1 MTVPELYAAR
11 KSAVRQALGTDLV
24 ARWRGP
30 GRLAPRGFD
39 RTASVGRVVGARVSE
54 CVEPAGDAGLLDDRG
69 RPVWAPV
76 DPVAILAR
84 NRETLQRVLLA
95 SADRALFEAHFLPA
109 LLAWAAFVEDLPD
122 LRDEA
127 FARRG
132 GLFLFGLES
141 ALAALRRLDARVF
154 GLTFDPVA
162 RRRHRERWK
171 TIVFLSALAYGE
183 NRLTDLTVEAD
194 GRVWRRDEALLSFAL
209 AACGISETDSS
220 GGAGKTKGVLFTV
233 RKSRT
238 ATTGLDASFLR
249 WVPDRTRRWL
259 TEDPFFA
266 ELFEG
271 RSRGKVRRSDEAKFL
286 ERLVR
291 DAVFE
296 VLWKRR
302 GVPSDAPAD
311 DPFAGVRSALSH
323 WVEEAWLEAVR
334 EGAWLF
340 CGPHSEGVLLHG
352 VEGVFLLWPEA
363 PAKILT
369 EGIAA
374 VPGAPASREG
384 MPQDLNDWLHV
395 LSQSG
400 VIETR
405 GDAGALF
412 LIRVSALPDRR
423 KGGLTDKVSGR
434 LSEAVLLR
442 DGERYLEAARMRAAE
457 ASELFFEEPLGRLL
471 AEDRHKEEIEELED
485 EARSVLLGR
494 FAWAVNVGL
503 QEPPM
508 LAEALETAF
517 AEINRGDPAQ
527 NAAAFG
533 VFVPL
538 RLLRRPSTS
547 VLLRW
552 LTDKGALLQNRPG
565 QLFWR
570 RDSLA
575 ARETDCLEEGRGSV
589 FPLGVVPRG
598 TEADGETL
606 STSVLT
612 GDLADGMAVG
622 EVPAVDVTDEGDET
636 DGPEGR
642 LSRALRD
649 RGVRNFWTER
659 FEREAAAPYLEEG
672 VLIAARFVRPVLR
685 YADGREEDAPWPPV
699 AAGFAGRGRFT
710 PVRGEFAG
718 NGRYD

>member
-11 KSAVRQALGTDLV
+11 KSAVRKALGTDLV

-30 GRLAPRGFD
+30 GRLALGLFNGTEGVG
-39 RTASVGRVVGARVSE
+39 TAGGARGSAGE
-54 CVEPAGDAGLLDDRG
+54 ETPGDAGLLDDRG

-76 DPVAILAR
+76 DPVAILATH
-84 NRETLQRVLLA
+84 RETLQRVLLA
-95 SADRALFEAHFLPA
+95 SADRSLFEAHFLPA

-127 FARRG
+127 FSHRG

-154 GLTFDPVA
+154 GLTLDPVA

-183 NRLTDLTVEAD
+183 NRLADFTVEAD
-194 GRVWRRDEALLSFAL
+194 GRRWRRDEALLSFAL
-209 AACGISETDSS
+209 AACGVSDADAS
-220 GGAGKTKGVLFTV
+220 GGAQKAKDVLFTV
-233 RKSRT
+233 RKCRT

-266 ELFEG
+266 DLFEG
-271 RSRGKVRRSDEAKFL
+271 RARGKVRRSDEAKFL

-302 GVPSDAPAD
+302 GEAAVALAD
-311 DPFAGVRSALSH
+311 DPFAGVRAALSH

-340 CGPHSEGVLLHG
+340 CGPHSDGVLLHG
-352 VEGVFLLWPEA
+352 VEGVFLLWPDA

-384 MPQDLNDWLHV
+384 MPQDLNDWLRV

-412 LIRVSALPDRR
+412 LIRVPALPDLR

-434 LSEAVLLR
+434 LAEAVLLR

-471 AEDRHKEEIEELED
+471 AEDRHREEIEELED
-485 EARSVLLGR
+485 EARSVLPGR

-503 QEPPM
+503 REPPM
-508 LAEALETAF
+508 LAEALEVAF
-517 AEINRGDPAQ
+517 AEINRGDPAR

-552 LTDKGALLQNRPG
+552 LADKGALLQNRPG

-570 RDSLA
+570 RDALA
-575 ARETDCLEEGRGSV
+575 AREIDCLEEGRFNAS
-589 FPLGVVPRG
+589 PLGVVPRG
-598 TEADGETL
+598 EETDGGKDLPGVSSGETVVGAVLAAEAADG
-606 STSVLT
+606 
-612 GDLADGMAVG
+612 A
-622 EVPAVDVTDEGDET
+622 DEGDN
-636 DGPEGR
+636 PEDR
-642 LSRALRD
+642 MDRALRD

-659 FEREAAAPYLEEG
+659 LEREAAAPYAEEG
-672 VLIAARFVRPVLR
+672 VLIAARFVRPVFR
-685 YADGREEDAPWPPV
+685 YADGREEDAPWPPS
-699 AAGFAGRGRFT
+699 APGFAGRGRFT
-710 PVRGEFAG
+710 PVRGEFA
-718 NGRYD
+718 RREYYD

>member
-11 KSAVRQALGTDLV
+11 KSAVRRTLGTDLV
-24 ARWRGP
+24 ARWRSP
-30 GRLAPRGFD
+30 CRLASDAFGDFGGAERAKAGSEGGAAERAASDLFD
-39 RTASVGRVVGARVSE
+39 SE
-54 CVEPAGDAGLLDDRG
+54 G

-76 DPVAILAR
+76 DPVAMLAR
-84 NRETLQRVLLA
+84 HRETLQRILLA
-95 SADRALFEAHFLPA
+95 STDRALFEAHFLPA

-122 LRDEA
+122 LRDDA
-127 FARRG
+127 FAHGG

-154 GLTFDPVA
+154 GLSLDPVA

-171 TIVFLSALAYGE
+171 TIVFLAGLAYGE
-183 NRLTDLTVEAD
+183 KRLSDLTVEAD

-209 AACGISETDSS
+209 AACGIADGDSS
-220 GGAGKTKGVLFTV
+220 GGAQRPRDVLFAV

-238 ATTGLDASFLR
+238 KTTGLETGFLR
-249 WVPDRTRRWL
+249 WVPARTRRWL
-259 TEDPFFA
+259 TDDPFFA

-271 RSRGKVRRSDEAKFL
+271 RVRSRVQRSDEAKFL

-302 GVPSDAPAD
+302 GDASDALSD
-311 DPFAGVRSALSH
+311 DPFAGVGAALSH

-340 CGPHSEGVLLHG
+340 CGPHSDGVLLHG

-369 EGIAA
+369 EGIVA

-384 MPQDLNDWLHV
+384 MPQDLNDWLSV
-395 LSQSG
+395 LAASG

-412 LIRVSALPDRR
+412 LIRVPALPDRR

-434 LSEAVLLR
+434 LAEAVLLR
-442 DGERYLEAARMRAAE
+442 DGKRYLEAARMRAAQ
-457 ASELFFEEPLGRLL
+457 ASELFFDEPLGRLL

-485 EARSVLLGR
+485 EARSVLPGR
-494 FAWAVNVGL
+494 FAWAVNDL
-503 QEPPM
+503 CEPPM
-508 LAEALETAF
+508 LSEALRMAF
-517 AEINRGDPAQ
+517 AEINRGAPAR

-552 LTDKGALLQNRPG
+552 LSDKGALIQNRPG

-570 RDSLA
+570 RDELA
-575 ARETDCLEEGRGSV
+575 AQAIESLEDGRAGA
-589 FPLGVVPRG
+589 PPPGVLPRG
-598 TEADGETL
+598 GETADAEKDGGAAEGPGAGADA
-606 STSVLT
+606 SVSAESGPKANEL
-612 GDLADGMAVG
+612 DG
-622 EVPAVDVTDEGDET
+622 TDE
-636 DGPEGR
+636 PEDR
-642 LSRALRD
+642 MLRALRD
-649 RGVRNFWTER
+649 RGVRSFWTER
-659 FEREAAAPYLEEG
+659 MEREAAAPYAEEG
-672 VLIAARFVRPVLR
+672 VMIASRFVRPVLR
-685 YADGREEDAPWPPV
+685 YADGREEDAPWPPT
-699 AAGFAGRGRFT
+699 APGFAGRGRFT
-710 PVRGEFAG
+710 PVRGEFARG
-718 NGRYD
+718 EP

>member
-1 MTVPELYAAR
+1 MTAPELYAAR

-30 GRLAPRGFD
+30 GRLSFGSFDGEEGVGTAGGTRGSACDAP
-39 RTASVGRVVGARVSE
+39 S
-54 CVEPAGDAGLLDDRG
+54 GDAGLLDNLG

-84 NRETLQRVLLA
+84 HRETLQRILLA

-127 FARRG
+127 FAKRG

-141 ALAALRRLDARVF
+141 ALAAMRRLDARVF
-154 GLTFDPVA
+154 GLTLDPVA

-183 NRLTDLTVEAD
+183 NRLADLTVEAD

-209 AACGISETDSS
+209 AACGRSETDAS
-220 GGAGKTKGVLFTV
+220 GVTEGNKEVLFTV
-233 RKSRT
+233 RRCRT
-238 ATTGLDASFLR
+238 VTTGLEAGFLR

-259 TEDPFFA
+259 TEAPFFA

-271 RSRGKVRRSDEAKFL
+271 RCRGKVRRSDEAKFL

-302 GVPSDAPAD
+302 GAMSDALAD
-311 DPFAGVRSALSH
+311 NPFAGVRAALSH

-340 CGPHSEGVLLHG
+340 CGPHSDGVLLHG
-352 VEGVFLLWPEA
+352 IEGVFLLWPDA
-363 PAKILT
+363 PSKILT
-369 EGIAA
+369 EGIAR
-374 VPGAPASREG
+374 VPGAPAAREG
-384 MPQDLNDWLHV
+384 MPQDLNDWLRV
-395 LSQSG
+395 LAMSG

-412 LIRVSALPDRR
+412 LIRVPALPDRK
-423 KGGLTDKVSGR
+423 KGGPTDKVSGR
-434 LSEAVLLR
+434 LAEAVLLR
-442 DGERYLEAARMRAAE
+442 DGEHYLEAARMRAAE
-457 ASELFFEEPLGRLL
+457 ASEIFFEEPLGRLL

-485 EARSVLLGR
+485 EVRSVLPGR

-508 LAEALETAF
+508 LSEALEAAF

-552 LTDKGALLQNRPG
+552 LIDKGALLQNRPG

-570 RDSLA
+570 RDA
-575 ARETDCLEEGRGSV
+575 IAVREIDSLEEGRSGA

-598 TEADGETL
+598 GEIEEEKRD
-606 STSVLT
+606 STGALYGAS
-612 GDLADGMAVG
+612 G
-622 EVPAVDVTDEGDET
+622 AVDPET
-636 DGPEGR
+636 NEAEEPEDR
-642 LSRALRD
+642 MARALRD
-649 RGVRNFWTER
+649 RGVRNFWAER
-659 FEREAAAPYLEEG
+659 LEREAAAPYAEEG
-672 VLIAARFVRPVLR
+672 VLIAARFVRPVFR
-685 YADGREEDAPWPPV
+685 YADGREEDAPWPP
-699 AAGFAGRGRFT
+699 AAPGFAGRGRFL
-710 PVRGEFAG
+710 PVRGEFV
-718 NGRYD
+718 RREEWD

>member
-1 MTVPELYAAR
+1 MTVLELYAAR

-30 GRLAPRGFD
+30 GRLAPGGFD
-39 RTASVGRVVGARVSE
+39 GTENVERGGGAMVWGCE
-54 CVEPAGDAGLLDDRG
+54 EPAGDAGLLDERG

-84 NRETLQRVLLA
+84 HRETLQRVLLA

-109 LLAWAAFVEDLPD
+109 LLAWAAFVEDLPV

-154 GLTFDPVA
+154 GLTLDPVA

-209 AACGISETDSS
+209 AACGISDGDPSD
-220 GGAGKTKGVLFTV
+220 GAWKTKNVLFTV

-302 GVPSDAPAD
+302 GNASDAPAD
-311 DPFAGVRSALSH
+311 APFAGVRSALSH

-412 LIRVSALPDRR
+412 LIRVPALPDRR

-471 AEDRHKEEIEELED
+471 AEDRHKEEIEELEE

-570 RDSLA
+570 RDALA
-575 ARETDCLEEGRGSV
+575 AREMDCLEEGRGSA

-598 TEADGETL
+598 EEADGETL
-606 STSVLT
+606 STGV
-612 GDLADGMAVG
+612 LADGMTAG
-622 EVPAVDVTDEGDET
+622 AAPAVDVTDEGDEAE
-636 DGPEGR
+636 GPEGR

-659 FEREAAAPYLEEG
+659 LEREAAAPYAEEG

-685 YADGREEDAPWPPV
+685 YADGREEDAPWPPP
-699 AAGFAGRGRFT
+699 APGFAGRGRFT
-710 PVRGEFAG
+710 PVRGEFVQG
-718 NGRYD
+718 RNGD

>member
-1 MTVPELYAAR
+1 MTVLELYAAR

-30 GRLAPRGFD
+30 GRLALGIFNGPEGLGTAGEARGS
-39 RTASVGRVVGARVSE
+39 AGEGPSE
-54 CVEPAGDAGLLDDRG
+54 DAGLLDDRG

-84 NRETLQRVLLA
+84 HRETLQRVLLA
-95 SADRALFEAHFLPA
+95 SADRSLFEAHFLPA

-127 FARRG
+127 FSHRG

-154 GLTFDPVA
+154 GLTLDPVA

-183 NRLTDLTVEAD
+183 NRLADLTVEAD
-194 GRVWRRDEALLSFAL
+194 GRRWRRDEALLSFAL
-209 AACGISETDSS
+209 AACGVSDADASV
-220 GGAGKTKGVLFTV
+220 GAGKTKDVLFTV
-233 RKSRT
+233 RKCRT

-271 RSRGKVRRSDEAKFL
+271 RARGKVRRSDEAKFL

-296 VLWKRR
+296 VLWKHR
-302 GVPSDAPAD
+302 GETADALAD
-311 DPFAGVRSALSH
+311 DPFAAVRAALSH

-340 CGPHSEGVLLHG
+340 CGPHSDGVLLHG
-352 VEGVFLLWPEA
+352 VEGVFLLWPDA

-384 MPQDLNDWLHV
+384 MPQDLNDWLQV

-412 LIRVSALPDRR
+412 LIRVPALPDRR

-457 ASELFFEEPLGRLL
+457 VSELFFEEPLGRLL

-485 EARSVLLGR
+485 EARSVLPGR

-503 QEPPM
+503 CDLRCSPRR
-508 LAEALETAF
+508 LK
-517 AEINRGDPAQ
+517 R
-527 NAAAFG
+527 
-533 VFVPL
+533 PL
-538 RLLRRPSTS
+538 RTSIGAIPPETPRPS
-547 VLLRW
+547 
-552 LTDKGALLQNRPG
+552 
-565 QLFWR
+565 
-570 RDSLA
+570 
-575 ARETDCLEEGRGSV
+575 GSSC
-589 FPLGVVPRG
+589 R
-598 TEADGETL
+598 
-606 STSVLT
+606 
-612 GDLADGMAVG
+612 
-622 EVPAVDVTDEGDET
+622 
-636 DGPEGR
+636 
-642 LSRALRD
+642 
-649 RGVRNFWTER
+649 
-659 FEREAAAPYLEEG
+659 
-672 VLIAARFVRPVLR
+672 
-685 YADGREEDAPWPPV
+685 
-699 AAGFAGRGRFT
+699 
-710 PVRGEFAG
+710 
-718 NGRYD
+718 